1 MLENNKQDFTKK
13 VIDFLVD
20 DLFLLWRINPTREL
34 NEYWDNFIRKNPQL
48 ENQFRQAIT
57 EIDQI
62 RSKSH
67 SLSQA
72 QLQVKEKIEYR
83 LLSYKNRKKRIVY
96 YVSAAAAIALL
107 LIISTLFIL
116 NQSDYRTEK
125 IMVLGNTVQDNEIQ
139 LFTGDEVVNLNNNST
154 LNMSESGNSVII
166 QDSMSQKEI
175 KLQDHTINKL
185 IIPYGKR
192 SSLILADGSKVWL
205 NSGTEIEFPSVF
217 ASKTREIKVK
227 GEIYIEVS
235 KRKEPFI
242 VHTFN
247 SQIQVFGTSFNVS
260 AYEDE
265 ERESVVL
272 VEGSIQ
278 VKSNANN
285 ASLILSPGQMA
296 EISAGNIKSK
306 EVDVSEYIGWKDGFM
321 QFNKVPLDEV
331 LRKVGRYYNVEF
343 RYNEE
348 IDLLGKT
355 CSGKLFL
362 SENIDDV
369 LQSFTNI
376 TLLNYEKQSDHIIYI
391 IKER

>member
-62 RSKSH
+62 RSQSH

-72 QLQVKEKIEYR
+72 QLQVKEKIEHR
-83 LLSYKNRKKRIVY
+83 LLSYKNRKKRIAY
-96 YVSAAAAIALL
+96 YVSAAAAVVLL

-139 LFTGDEVVNLNNNST
+139 LLTGKEVVSLNNNST
-154 LNMSESGNSVII
+154 LNISESANSVII
-166 QDSMSQKEI
+166 QDSLSQKEI

-205 NSGTEIEFPSVF
+205 NSGTEIEFPSIF
-217 ASKTREIKVK
+217 ASKTREIKVR

-235 KRKEPFI
+235 KRKAPFI

-265 ERESVVL
+265 EKESVVL

-278 VKSNANN
+278 VKSNADN

-343 RYNEE
+343 RYSEE

-369 LQSFTNI
+369 LQSFANI

-391 IKER
+391 KKER

>member
-72 QLQVKEKIEYR
+72 QLQVKEKIEHR
-83 LLSYKNRKKRIVY
+83 LLSYKNRKKRIAY

-116 NQSDYRTEK
+116 NKNDYRTEK
-125 IMVLGNTVQDNEIQ
+125 IMVLGSTVQDNEIQ

-166 QDSMSQKEI
+166 QDSMSQKKI

-343 RYNEE
+343 KYSEE

-391 IKER
+391 KKEM

>member
-72 QLQVKEKIEYR
+72 QLQVKEKIEHR
-83 LLSYKNRKKRIVY
+83 LLSYKNRKKRIAY

-166 QDSMSQKEI
+166 QDSMSQKKI

-343 RYNEE
+343 KYSEE

-391 IKER
+391 KKEM

>member
-1 MLENNKQDFTKK
+1 
-13 VIDFLVD
+13 
-20 DLFLLWRINPTREL
+20 
-34 NEYWDNFIRKNPQL
+34 
-48 ENQFRQAIT
+48 
-57 EIDQI
+57 
-62 RSKSH
+62 
-67 SLSQA
+67 
-72 QLQVKEKIEYR
+72 
-83 LLSYKNRKKRIVY
+83 
-96 YVSAAAAIALL
+96 
-107 LIISTLFIL
+107 
-116 NQSDYRTEK
+116 
-125 IMVLGNTVQDNEIQ
+125 
-139 LFTGDEVVNLNNNST
+139 
-154 LNMSESGNSVII
+154 
-166 QDSMSQKEI
+166 
-175 KLQDHTINKL
+175 
-185 IIPYGKR
+185 
-192 SSLILADGSKVWL
+192 
-205 NSGTEIEFPSVF
+205 
-217 ASKTREIKVK
+217 
-227 GEIYIEVS
+227 
-235 KRKEPFI
+235 
-242 VHTFN
+242 
-247 SQIQVFGTSFNVS
+247 VS

-306 EVDVSEYIGWKDGFM
+306 EVNVSEYIGWKDGFM

-343 RYNEE
+343 KYSEE

-391 IKER
+391 KKEM

>member
-62 RSKSH
+62 RSQSH

-72 QLQVKEKIEYR
+72 QLQVKEKIEHR
-83 LLSYKNRKKRIVY
+83 LLSYKNRKKRIAY

-166 QDSMSQKEI
+166 QDSMSQKKI

-306 EVDVSEYIGWKDGFM
+306 EVNVSEYIGWKDGFM

-343 RYNEE
+343 KYSEE

-391 IKER
+391 KKEM

>member
-1 MLENNKQDFTKK
+1 MKMKRELSL
-13 VIDFLVD
+13 IHILDFLVD

-72 QLQVKEKIEYR
+72 QLQVKEKIEHR

-166 QDSMSQKEI
+166 QDSMSQKKI

-185 IIPYGKR
+185 IIPYGKMCIR
-192 SSLILADGSKVWL
+192 DRYRHRGIRA
-205 NSGTEIEFPSVF
+205 
-217 ASKTREIKVK
+217 
-227 GEIYIEVS
+227 
-235 KRKEPFI
+235 I
-242 VHTFN
+242 VLYRTF
-247 SQIQVFGTSFNVS
+247 
-260 AYEDE
+260 
-265 ERESVVL
+265 
-272 VEGSIQ
+272 
-278 VKSNANN
+278 
-285 ASLILSPGQMA
+285 
-296 EISAGNIKSK
+296 
-306 EVDVSEYIGWKDGFM
+306 
-321 QFNKVPLDEV
+321 
-331 LRKVGRYYNVEF
+331 
-343 RYNEE
+343 
-348 IDLLGKT
+348 
-355 CSGKLFL
+355 
-362 SENIDDV
+362 
-369 LQSFTNI
+369 
-376 TLLNYEKQSDHIIYI
+376 
-391 IKER
+391 

>member
-1 MLENNKQDFTKK
+1 MLENNKPNFTKK
-13 VIDFLVD
+13 VMDFLVD

-62 RSKSH
+62 RSQSH

-72 QLQVKEKIEYR
+72 QLQVKEKIEHR

-166 QDSMSQKEI
+166 QDSMSQKKI

-217 ASKTREIKVK
+217 ASKTREIKVR
-227 GEIYIEVS
+227 GEIYIEVA

-306 EVDVSEYIGWKDGFM
+306 EVNVSEYIGWKDGFM

-343 RYNEE
+343 KYSEE

-391 IKER
+391 KKEM

>member
-62 RSKSH
+62 RSQSH

-72 QLQVKEKIEYR
+72 QLQVKEKIEHR
-83 LLSYKNRKKRIVY
+83 LLSYKNRKKRIAY
-96 YVSAAAAIALL
+96 YVSAAAAVVLL

-139 LFTGDEVVNLNNNST
+139 LLTGKEVVSLNNNST
-154 LNMSESGNSVII
+154 LNISESANSVII
-166 QDSMSQKEI
+166 QDSLSQKEI

-217 ASKTREIKVK
+217 ASKTREIKVR

-235 KRKEPFI
+235 KRKAPFI

-265 ERESVVL
+265 EKESVVL

-278 VKSNANN
+278 VKSNADN

-343 RYNEE
+343 RYSEE

-369 LQSFTNI
+369 LQSFANI

-391 IKER
+391 KKER

>member
-1 MLENNKQDFTKK
+1 MLENNKQNFTKK

-34 NEYWDNFIRKNPQL
+34 NEYWDHFIRKNPQL

-62 RSKSH
+62 RSQSH

-72 QLQVKEKIEYR
+72 QLQVKEKIEHR
-83 LLSYKNRKKRIVY
+83 LLSYKNRKKRIAY

-154 LNMSESGNSVII
+154 LNMSESRNSVII
-166 QDSMSQKEI
+166 QDSLSQKEI

-205 NSGTEIEFPSVF
+205 NSGTEIEFPSIF
-217 ASKTREIKVK
+217 ASKTREIKVR
-227 GEIYIEVS
+227 GEIYIEVA

-265 ERESVVL
+265 ERESVIL

-376 TLLNYEKQSDHIIYI
+376 TLLNYKKQSDHIIYI
-391 IKER
+391 KKEM

>member
-72 QLQVKEKIEYR
+72 QLQVKEKIEHR
-83 LLSYKNRKKRIVY
+83 LLSYKNRKKRIAY

-166 QDSMSQKEI
+166 QDSMSQKKI

-306 EVDVSEYIGWKDGFM
+306 EVNVSEYIGWKDGFM

-343 RYNEE
+343 KYSEE

-391 IKER
+391 KKEM

>member
-72 QLQVKEKIEYR
+72 QLQVKEKIEHR
-83 LLSYKNRKKRIVY
+83 LLSYKNRKKRIAY
-96 YVSAAAAIALL
+96 YVSAAAAVVLL

-139 LFTGDEVVNLNNNST
+139 LLTGKEVVSLNNNST
-154 LNMSESGNSVII
+154 LNISESANSVII
-166 QDSMSQKEI
+166 QDSLSQKEI

-217 ASKTREIKVK
+217 ASKTREIKVR

-235 KRKEPFI
+235 KRKAPFI

-265 ERESVVL
+265 EKESVVL

-278 VKSNANN
+278 VKSNADN

-343 RYNEE
+343 RYSEE

-369 LQSFTNI
+369 LQSFANI

-391 IKER
+391 KKER

>member
-1 MLENNKQDFTKK
+1 MLENNKPNFTKK
-13 VIDFLVD
+13 VMDFLVD

-62 RSKSH
+62 RSQSH

-72 QLQVKEKIEYR
+72 QLQVKEKIEHR
-83 LLSYKNRKKRIVY
+83 LLSYKNRKKRIAY

-116 NQSDYRTEK
+116 NKNDYRTEK
-125 IMVLGNTVQDNEIQ
+125 IMVLGSTVQDNEIQ

-166 QDSMSQKEI
+166 QDSLSQKEI
-175 KLQDHTINKL
+175 KLQDHTTNKL

-217 ASKTREIKVK
+217 ASKTREIKVR
-227 GEIYIEVS
+227 GEIYIEVA

-343 RYNEE
+343 KYSEE

-391 IKER
+391 KKEM

>member
-1 MLENNKQDFTKK
+1 MLENNKPNFTKK
-13 VIDFLVD
+13 VMDFLVD

-62 RSKSH
+62 RSQSH

-72 QLQVKEKIEYR
+72 QLQVKEKIEHR
-83 LLSYKNRKKRIVY
+83 LLSYKNRKKRIAY

-116 NQSDYRTEK
+116 NKNDYRTEK
-125 IMVLGNTVQDNEIQ
+125 IMVLGSTVQDNEIQ

-166 QDSMSQKEI
+166 QDSLSQKEI
-175 KLQDHTINKL
+175 KLQDHTTNKL

-217 ASKTREIKVK
+217 ASKTREIKVR
-227 GEIYIEVS
+227 GEIYIEVA

-306 EVDVSEYIGWKDGFM
+306 EVNVSEYIGWKDGFM

-343 RYNEE
+343 KYSEE

-391 IKER
+391 KKEM

>member
-13 VIDFLVD
+13 VMNFLVD

-72 QLQVKEKIEYR
+72 QLQVKEKIEHR

-139 LFTGDEVVNLNNNST
+139 LFTGDEVVNLNNNAT
-154 LNMSESGNSVII
+154 LNMSESANSVII
-166 QDSMSQKEI
+166 QDSLSQKEI

>member
-1 MLENNKQDFTKK
+1 MLENNKPDFTKK
-13 VIDFLVD
+13 AMDFLVD

-34 NEYWDNFIRKNPQL
+34 TEYWNNFIRKNPQL

-57 EIDQI
+57 EFDEI

-72 QLQVKEKIEYR
+72 QLQVKEKIEHR
-83 LLSYKNRKKRIVY
+83 LLAYKNRKRRIVY
-96 YVSAAAAIALL
+96 YFSAAAAIALL

-116 NQSDYRTEK
+116 NQGDYRTEK
-125 IMVLGNTVQDNEIQ
+125 IMVLGSTVQENEIQ

-154 LNMSESGNSVII
+154 LNMSESSNSVII
-166 QDSMSQKEI
+166 QDSLSQKEI

-192 SSLILADGSKVWL
+192 SSLILVDGSKVWL

-217 ASKTREIKVK
+217 ASKTREIKVR
-227 GEIYIEVS
+227 GEIYIEVA
-235 KRKEPFI
+235 KCKEPFI

-247 SQIQVFGTSFNVS
+247 SQIQVFGTSFNVN

-265 ERESVVL
+265 EKESVVL

-321 QFNKVPLDEV
+321 QLNKVPLDEV

-343 RYNEE
+343 RYSEE

-369 LQSFTNI
+369 LQSFANI
-376 TLLNYEKQSDHIIYI
+376 TLLNYEKQSDHIIH
-391 IKER
+391 IK